1 MVMMIWC
8 MTLIPEMYIA
18 EIWLFNVGAYF
29 MGTLHLI
36 RTAFLVIT
44 WAIAI
49 AVYDNYTEFYRVYDY
64 FSAQDAWGHRMKN
77 AYYQVLGW
85 SSTANERYWIDYEL
99 EMATCIGLFVGIPLL
114 APRYHAA
121 LKKVEAS
128 KEEVQN
134 LYLNTEKQWRKATL
148 QKIAIKKAQVAVDV
162 AKERKIF
169 KEQQAIQWAGRGSA
183 NGEEEEVPAP
193 AAEEPAADA
202 VADEP
207 AEEQDTEWL

>member
-1 MVMMIWC
+1 MMIWC
-8 MTLIPEMYIA
+8 MTLVPDMYIA

-36 RTAFLVIT
+36 RTAFLIVT

-64 FSAQDAWGHRMKN
+64 FSAQDAWGHRMQN

-85 SSTANERYWIDYEL
+85 GSTANERYWIDYEL

-121 LKKVEAS
+121 LKKVEAK

-134 LYLNTEKQWRKATL
+134 EYLNTEKQWRKKTL
-148 QKIAIKKAQVAVDV
+148 
-162 AKERKIF
+162 
-169 KEQQAIQWAGRGSA
+169 
-183 NGEEEEVPAP
+183 
-193 AAEEPAADA
+193 
-202 VADEP
+202 
-207 AEEQDTEWL
+207 

>member
-1 MVMMIWC
+1 
-8 MTLIPEMYIA
+8 MTLVPDMYIA

-36 RTAFLVIT
+36 RTAFLIVT

-64 FSAQDAWGHRMKN
+64 FSAQDAWGHRMQN
-77 AYYQVLGW
+77 VYYQVLGW
-85 SSTANERYWIDYEL
+85 GSTANERYWIDYEL

-121 LKKVEAS
+121 LKKVEAK

-134 LYLNTEKQWRKATL
+134 EYLNTEKQWRKKTL
-148 QKIAIKKAQVAVDV
+148 
-162 AKERKIF
+162 
-169 KEQQAIQWAGRGSA
+169 
-183 NGEEEEVPAP
+183 
-193 AAEEPAADA
+193 
-202 VADEP
+202 
-207 AEEQDTEWL
+207 